1 MNRFQKLSGA
11 EFMQT
16 SCWIYALV
24 PNSISK
30 RSWYLRTAS
39 IQQYL
44 IQECLQSA
52 PPLRRAPLMEC
63 WELALTDRQ
72 TDRQHATQF
81 LFCLKHYNCVIWLC
95 ELCLFVVQQWGRFV
109 VCIVFIR
116 QRLRSISLDIEVR
129 NENCLIT
136 EIMNVELNVRMP
148 LLKWFLWKKIEKS
161 LVRSNKSALAN
172 SFSRACTRNIFIT
185 QIRFTNF
192 LKIYKTTTKT

>member
-1 MNRFQKLSGA
+1 MQRFQKLSGA

-30 RSWYLRTAS
+30 RSWYLRTAR

-72 TDRQHATQF
+72 TTCNSVSVLFKTLQLCYLIVWTLFVCGATVRS
-81 LFCLKHYNCVIWLC
+81 L
-95 ELCLFVVQQWGRFV
+95 LCLYRFYPAMFAFYKFRHRGWEMK
-109 VCIVFIR
+109 IVW
-116 QRLRSISLDIEVR
+116 LPRSW
-129 NENCLIT
+129 
-136 EIMNVELNVRMP
+136 MLN
-148 LLKWFLWKKIEKS
+148 
-161 LVRSNKSALAN
+161 
-172 SFSRACTRNIFIT
+172 
-185 QIRFTNF
+185 
-192 LKIYKTTTKT
+192 